1 MDAQTSGFVI
11 NFWSLWKGIC
21 IVAMAETLFFFFF
34 LIRMA
39 ETIKLEGGYGSANE
53 KRLIKQSS
61 ILIDESN

>member
-21 IVAMAETLFFFFF
+21 IVAMAETIIFFF

-39 ETIKLEGGYGSANE
+39 ETIKLEGGYMEVLMRRDSLNS
-53 KRLIKQSS
+53 RQS
-61 ILIDESN
+61 